1 MGVVKS
7 LKITILSDNFVST
20 IIPPLI
26 GEWGFSAL
34 IEADG
39 IKILYD
45 LGNSGYPLLYN
56 SEKLGIRLED
66 VEYIILSHGHRDHT
80 GALSNEKVLEKLRGK
95 VLIAHPSIFEKK
107 FLNWY
112 GKLEYIGIPLTRDEM
127 EKNFHLILSSQPLEI
142 IDGIIFSGEV
152 KRYGY
157 DEYTSGLYKMSESS
171 LVKDEMK
178 DDAALYIN
186 TEKGLVIITGCGH
199 AGILNIIN
207 HAKDITKQNV
217 YSAIGGFHLL
227 SSPKD
232 HVEKVSKE
240 LLNSLQRIGPAHC
253 SGNTIKSI
261 ISEYKEK
268 WVDAGVGKRIII

>member
-227 SSPKD
+227 SSSKD